1 MSIEIRCPEQDE
13 YAAAVNVMTTA
24 FLERPDIEKVTAE
37 IRESWVP
44 GRTWVAYDDGRACGT
59 FRSWGTQVTVPGG
72 RTIPAAAVSAVTV
85 LPTHRRRGILTRMA
99 AVEHAAARQRG
110 EAAAVLLASEYPI
123 YGRFGYG
130 PATRNITWT
139 VAAREASVAGPAPA
153 GSVELAPLD
162 EATRDTIRGV
172 YEAARLRVAGEIWRR
187 DITWQVDLALRPE
200 VFGESFKGFV
210 AIHRDVTGAADGY
223 VRYKADP
230 RWGDDGPEGVLT
242 IADLHAPTDGAYA
255 ALWRFLLEIDL
266 VRTVKAESRPLSERL
281 PWLLTNARAARATNA
296 GDYLWVRLFDVA
308 AALEARSYERAGSVV
323 LEVVDAEASGGRHR
337 LLLDASPEGATCRP
351 TDRAPE
357 ITVPVAA
364 LGGAYLGGT
373 RLRDIVL
380 TTGADEHRA
389 GALSLADALLRAGDE
404 PWCSTFF

>member
-1 MSIEIRCPEQDE
+1 MSIEIRSPEHDE
-13 YAAAVNVMTTA
+13 FAAAVNVMTAA
-24 FLERPDIEKVTAE
+24 FLERPDIEKVAE
-37 IRESWVP
+37 QARENWVV

-59 FRSWGTQVTVPGG
+59 FRSWGTQVTVPGW

-99 AVEHAAARQRG
+99 AVEHAAARERG
-110 EAAAVLLASEYPI
+110 EAAAVLLAAEYPI

-130 PATRNITWT
+130 PATRNCTWT
-139 VAAREASVAGPAPA
+139 VSAREASVAVPAPA

-162 EATRDTIRGV
+162 ETTRDTIRGV
-172 YEAARLRVAGEIWRR
+172 YEAARLRVAGEMWRR
-187 DITWQVDLALRPE
+187 DIRWQMDLGLRE
-200 VFGESFKGFV
+200 ASFGETFKGFV
-210 AIHRDVTGAADGY
+210 AIHRDAAGSADGY

-230 RWGDDGPEGVLT
+230 KWGDGGPEGVLT
-242 IADLHAPTDGAYA
+242 IADLHALTDDAYG

-266 VRTVKAESRPLSERL
+266 VRTVKAEARPLSERL
-281 PWLLTNARAARATNA
+281 PWLLANARAARLTNA
-296 GDYLWVRLFDVA
+296 GDFLWVRLFDVA
-308 AALEARSYERAGSVV
+308 AALEARTYERAGSLV
-323 LEVVDAEASGGRHR
+323 LDVIDAEAPGGRHR

-351 TDRAPE
+351 TDRSPDLAL
-357 ITVPVAA
+357 PVAA

-380 TTGADEHRA
+380 ATGVDEHRA
-389 GALSLADALLRAGDE
+389 GALAAADDLLRTGDE